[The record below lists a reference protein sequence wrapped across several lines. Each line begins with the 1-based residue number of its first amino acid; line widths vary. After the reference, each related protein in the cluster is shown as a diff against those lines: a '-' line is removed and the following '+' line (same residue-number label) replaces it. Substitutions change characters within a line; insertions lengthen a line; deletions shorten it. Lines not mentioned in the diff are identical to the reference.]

1 MALKPLDPI
10 GDDAFK
16 DGFLSKKRAQE
27 IVDRLNTPWKVK
39 LDGAPEAKVEMAT
52 ENNTINMTPMLG
64 GKVRVWTV
72 INGGLFEVD
81 FVGKVLT

>member
-39 LDGAPEAKVEMAT
+39 MDGAPEARVTMGT
-52 ENNTINMTPMLG
+52 ENNLISLTPIFGEMRLCLLA
-64 GKVRVWTV
+64 VD
-72 INGGLFEVD
+72 GGLRYGIIPVR
-81 FVGKVLT
+81 LI